1 MKRLGLMLLCGWV
14 MWQRTVDLSE
24 DRLTV
29 ETWDPKGSY
38 DSLAN
43 CTVGAQATASARAS
57 DFPKQS
63 VRYKEGDIGFTIT
76 RGGSKQTIYYDCYP
90 GTIDPRPRFKE

>member
-1 MKRLGLMLLCGWV
+1 MKYLATVLLCGWV
-14 MWQRTVDLSE
+14 MWQRTVGLSE
-24 DRLTV
+24 DHLKV

-38 DSLAN
+38 DSLAR
-43 CTVGAQATASARAS
+43 CTVGAKATASARAS

-63 VRYKEGDIGFTIT
+63 VQYKEGNIGFTLT
-76 RGGSKQTIYYDCYP
+76 GEGSKQTIYYDCYP